1 MEQKE
6 FIVSIINTLI
16 KQWNTFFQFHKFIDK
31 SNRYVHKITIR
42 WLRHE
47 SFKSYNKTKWMK
59 SILTKEWNE
68 MIDWF
73 CFEKTMKN
81 KLLTEK

>member
-16 KQWNTFFQFHKFIDK
+16 KQWKTFVQFHKFIDE
-31 SNRYVHKITIR
+31 SNRHVHEITIR
-42 WLRHE
+42 LLRYE
-47 SFKSYNKTKWMK
+47 SFKSYNKTRWMK